1 MQDNLIID
9 LFFERNEQ
17 AIAETQIKYGSYCKT
32 VAMNVLH
39 DENDSDECVNDTYL
53 AAWNSIP
60 PNRPERLGAYLARLT
75 RNISLN
81 RYKSR
86 TTERRGGG
94 EFALSL
100 DELDDC
106 VADTDK
112 SAEELGQLIS
122 DFLHR
127 EKKETRQVFIRRYFY
142 GDSIEDISKRFT
154 FSESKIKSMLH
165 RTRLALRDY
174 LTQNGVHI

>member
-1 MQDNLIID
+1 MQDHEIID
-9 LFFERNEQ
+9 LYFARDERAILNTEQ
-17 AIAETQIKYGSYCKT
+17 KYGSYCKT
-32 VAMNVLH
+32 IAMNILH
-39 DENDSDECVNDTYL
+39 DDSDSDECVNDTYL

-60 PNRPERLGAYLARLT
+60 PQKPERLSAYLARLT

>member
-32 VAMNVLH
+32 IAMNILH
-39 DENDSDECVNDTYL
+39 DDSDSDECVNDTYL

-60 PNRPERLGAYLARLT
+60 PNRPERFSSYLARLT

-112 SAEELGQLIS
+112 SAEELGKLIS
-122 DFLHR
+122 DFLFR
-127 EKKETRQVFIRRYFY
+127 EKKETRQVFVRRYFY
-142 GDSIEDISKRFT
+142 GDSIEDIAKRFT

-165 RTRLALRDY
+165 RTRLALREY

>member
-1 MQDNLIID
+1 MQDHEIID
-9 LFFERNEQ
+9 LYFARDERAIVNTEQ
-17 AIAETQIKYGSYCKT
+17 KYGSYCKT
-32 VAMNVLH
+32 IAMNVLH
-39 DENDSDECVNDTYL
+39 DESDSDECVNDTYL

-60 PNRPERLGAYLARLT
+60 PTRPERLGAYLARLT

-106 VADTDK
+106 VADNDK
-112 SAEELGQLIS
+112 SAEELGKMIS
-122 DFLHR
+122 DFLPR
-127 EKKETRQVFIRRYFY
+127 EKKEARQVFVRRYFY
-142 GDSIEDISKRFT
+142 GDSIEEIAKRFT

-165 RTRLALRDY
+165 RTRLALREY
-174 LTQNGVHI
+174 LIENGTHI

>member
-1 MQDNLIID
+1 MQDYEIVD
-9 LFFERNEQ
+9 LYFARDERAILNTEQ
-17 AIAETQIKYGSYCKT
+17 KYGSYCKT
-32 VAMNVLH
+32 IAMNILH
-39 DENDSDECVNDTYL
+39 DDSDSDECVNDTYL

-60 PNRPERLGAYLARLT
+60 PQKPTSLSAYLAKLT

-112 SAEELGQLIS
+112 SAEELGKLITE
-122 DFLHR
+122 FLYT
-127 EKKETRQVFIRRYFY
+127 EKKEMRQVFIRRYFY

-165 RTRLALRDY
+165 RTRLALREY
-174 LTQNGVHI
+174 LTQNGVYI

>member
-9 LFFERNEQ
+9 LFFARNEQ
-17 AIAETQIKYGSYCKT
+17 AIAETQQKYGHYCKT
-32 VAMNVLH
+32 VAMNILH
-39 DENDSDECVNDTYL
+39 DDSDSEECVNDTYL

-60 PNRPERLGAYLARLT
+60 PSRPERLGAYLARLT

-112 SAEELGQLIS
+112 SAEKLGIIITN
-122 DFLHR
+122 FLYS
-127 EKKETRQVFIRRYFY
+127 EKKEIRQVFVRRYFY
-142 GDSIEDISKRFT
+142 GDSIEDISKRFS

-174 LTQNGVHI
+174 LTQNGVNI

>member
-1 MQDNLIID
+1 MQDHEIID
-9 LFFERNEQ
+9 LYFARDEH
-17 AIAETQIKYGSYCKT
+17 AILQTQQQYGSYCKAI
-32 VAMNVLH
+32 AMNVLH
-39 DENDSDECVNDTYL
+39 DESDSEECVNDTYL

-60 PNRPERLGAYLARLT
+60 PNKPEHLGAYLARLT
-75 RNISLN
+75 RNISIN

-112 SAEELGQLIS
+112 SAEELGKLINA
-122 DFLHR
+122 FLAG
-127 EKKETRQVFIRRYFY
+127 EKKEARQVFIRRYFY
-142 GDSIEDISKRFT
+142 GDSIESIAKRFT

-165 RTRLALRDY
+165 RTRLALREY
-174 LTQNGVHI
+174 LTQNGVYI

>member
-1 MQDNLIID
+1 MHDNLIID
-9 LFFERNEQ
+9 LFFERNER
-17 AIAETQIKYGSYCKT
+17 AILETQQKYGVYCHT
-32 VAMNVLH
+32 IAMNILH
-39 DENDSDECVNDTYL
+39 DESDSEECVNDTYI
-53 AAWNSIP
+53 AAWDSIP
-60 PNRPERLGAYLARLT
+60 PTRPERLSAYLARLT

-86 TTERRGGG
+86 STARRGGG

-100 DELDDC
+100 DELDEC

-112 SAEELGQLIS
+112 SAEELGKLIS
-122 DFLHR
+122 EFLYG
-127 EKKETRQVFIRRYFY
+127 EKKEARQVFVRRYFY

-165 RTRLALRDY
+165 RTRLALREY
-174 LTQNGVHI
+174 LTQNGVYI

>member
-1 MQDNLIID
+1 MQDHEIID
-9 LFFERNEQ
+9 LYFARDERAILNTEQ
-17 AIAETQIKYGSYCKT
+17 KYGSYCKT
-32 VAMNVLH
+32 IAMNILH
-39 DENDSDECVNDTYL
+39 DDSDSDECVNDTYL

-60 PNRPERLGAYLARLT
+60 PQRPTSFSAYLARLT

-112 SAEELGQLIS
+112 SAEELGKLITE
-122 DFLHR
+122 FLYT
-127 EKKETRQVFIRRYFY
+127 EKKEMRQVFIRRYFY

-165 RTRLALRDY
+165 RTRLALREY
-174 LTQNGVHI
+174 LTQNGVYI

>member
-1 MQDNLIID
+1 MQDHEIID
-9 LFFERNEQ
+9 LYFARDERAILNTEQ
-17 AIAETQIKYGSYCKT
+17 KYGSYCKT
-32 VAMNVLH
+32 IAMNILH
-39 DENDSDECVNDTYL
+39 DDSDSDECVNDTYL

-60 PNRPERLGAYLARLT
+60 PQKPERLSAYLARLT

-112 SAEELGQLIS
+112 SAEELGKLIS
-122 DFLHR
+122 DFLHG

>member
-17 AIAETQIKYGSYCKT
+17 AIAETQQKYGSYCKSI
-32 VAMNVLH
+32 AMNVLR
-39 DENDSDECVNDTYL
+39 DESDSDECVNDTYL

-75 RNISLN
+75 RNISIN

-112 SAEELGQLIS
+112 SAEELGKMIS
-122 DFLHR
+122 DFLYG
-127 EKKETRQVFIRRYFY
+127 EKKEARQVFVRRYFY
-142 GDSIEDISKRFT
+142 GDSIEDIAKRFF
-154 FSESKIKSMLH
+154 FSESKVKSILH
-165 RTRLALRDY
+165 RTRLALRVY

>member
-1 MQDNLIID
+1 MQDHEIID
-9 LFFERNEQ
+9 LYFARDERAILNTEQ
-17 AIAETQIKYGSYCKT
+17 KYGSYCKT
-32 VAMNVLH
+32 VAMNILH
-39 DENDSDECVNDTYL
+39 DDSDSDECVNDTYL

-60 PNRPERLGAYLARLT
+60 PQKPERLGAYLAKLT

-106 VADTDK
+106 VADTDI
-112 SAEELGQLIS
+112 SSEELGKLIT
-122 DFLHR
+122 DFLYT
-127 EKKETRQVFIRRYFY
+127 EKKEARQVFIRRYFY
-142 GDSIEDISKRFT
+142 GDSIEDISKRFI

-165 RTRLALRDY
+165 RTRLALREY
-174 LTQNGVHI
+174 LTQNGVYI

>member
-1 MQDNLIID
+1 MQDHEIID
-9 LFFERNEQ
+9 LYFARDERAILNTEQ
-17 AIAETQIKYGSYCKT
+17 KYGSYCKT
-32 VAMNVLH
+32 IAMNILH
-39 DENDSDECVNDTYL
+39 DDLDSDECVNDTYL

-60 PNRPERLGAYLARLT
+60 PQKPERLSAYLARLT

>member
-1 MQDNLIID
+1 MNDNEILKLYID
-9 LFFERNEQ
+9 RNEQ
-17 AIAETQIKYGSYCKT
+17 AISETSKKYGSYCKT
-32 VAMNVLH
+32 IAMNVLH
-39 DENDSDECVNDTYL
+39 DESDSDECVNDTYL

-60 PNRPERLGAYLARLT
+60 PTRPERLGAYLARLT

-106 VADTDK
+106 VADNDK
-112 SAEELGQLIS
+112 SAEELGKMIS

-127 EKKETRQVFIRRYFY
+127 EKKEARQVFVRRYFY
-142 GDSIEDISKRFT
+142 GDSIEEIAKRFT

-165 RTRLALRDY
+165 RTRLALREY
-174 LTQNGVHI
+174 LIENGTHI

>member
-1 MQDNLIID
+1 MQDHEIID
-9 LFFERNEQ
+9 LYFARDERAILNTEQ
-17 AIAETQIKYGSYCKT
+17 KYGSYCKT
-32 VAMNVLH
+32 IAMNILH
-39 DENDSDECVNDTYL
+39 DDSDSDECVNDTYL

-60 PNRPERLGAYLARLT
+60 PQKPERLSAYLARLT

-122 DFLHR
+122 DFLHG

>member
-1 MQDNLIID
+1 MQDHEIID
-9 LFFERNEQ
+9 LYFARDERAILNTEQ
-17 AIAETQIKYGSYCKT
+17 KYGSYCKT
-32 VAMNVLH
+32 IAMNILH
-39 DENDSDECVNDTYL
+39 DDLDSDECVNDTYL

-60 PNRPERLGAYLARLT
+60 PQRPERLSAYLARLT